1 MERKRD
7 CKHCR
12 RLFIPVRNPQQQF
25 CSRSECQNV
34 RKSTWRRE
42 KHKHDPD
49 YRENQN
55 QGSKRWRKKNPDY
68 WKDYRAAHPGYTDG
82 NRYKQRQRNQ
92 ALDKGPE
99 PPYPNN
105 ASQFANSDAL
115 THKNPVKA
123 GTYQLIPLSYGE
135 VANSDALIVNISV
148 IPNGYQQMG
157 EVCKHTTL

>member
-1 MERKRD
+1 MERKRA
-7 CKHCR
+7 CKHCH

-25 CSRSECQNV
+25 CSRSKCQNV

-49 YRENQN
+49 YRDNQN
-55 QGSKRWRKKNPDY
+55 QASKRWRKKNPDY
-68 WKDYRAAHPGYTDG
+68 WRHYRARPPYTEG

-92 ALDKGPE
+92 VFCKGPE
-99 PPYPNN
+99 PPYLSK

-115 THKNPVKA
+115 THKNSVKA

-148 IPNGYQQMG
+148 IPNSYQQMG